1 MAGSVYKFI
10 EVVGTSDESWEKA
23 AETAVEMASK
33 SLRDLRVAEVLELD
47 MQIEE
52 GKIIS
57 YRTKLKLSFKVEK
70 RIE

>member
-33 SLRDLRVAEVLELD
+33 TLRDLRVAEVLELD
-47 MQIEE
+47 MQIED

-57 YRTKLKLSFKVEK
+57 YRTKLKLSFKVAK
-70 RIE
+70 KIE

>member
-33 SLRDLRVAEVLELD
+33 TLRDIRVAEVLELD

-52 GKIIS
+52 GKIVS

-70 RIE
+70 KIE

>member
-10 EVVGTSDESWEKA
+10 EVVGTSDKSWEQA
-23 AETAVEMASK
+23 AQTAVEMASK

-47 MQIEE
+47 MQLEE

-57 YRTKLKLSFKVEK
+57 YRTKLKLSFKVGK
-70 RIE
+70 KID

>member
-10 EVVGTSDESWEKA
+10 EVVGTSDKSWEQA
-23 AETAVEMASK
+23 AQTAVEMASK

-57 YRTKLKLSFKVEK
+57 YRTKLKMSFKVEK
-70 RIE
+70 KID

>member
-10 EVVGTSDESWEKA
+10 EVVGTSDKSWEQA
-23 AETAVEMASK
+23 AQTAVEMASK

>member
-10 EVVGTSDESWEKA
+10 EVVGTSDKSWEKA

-70 RIE
+70 KIE

>member
-10 EVVGTSDESWEKA
+10 EVVGTSDKSWEQA
-23 AETAVEMASK
+23 AQTAVEMASK
-33 SLRDLRVAEVLELD
+33 TLRDLRVAEVLELD
-47 MQIEE
+47 MQLEE

-70 RIE
+70 KID